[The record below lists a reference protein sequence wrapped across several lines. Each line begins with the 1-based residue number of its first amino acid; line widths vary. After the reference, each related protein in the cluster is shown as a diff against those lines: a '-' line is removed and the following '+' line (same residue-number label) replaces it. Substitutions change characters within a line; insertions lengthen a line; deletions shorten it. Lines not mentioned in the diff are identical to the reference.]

1 MDLLS
6 RIQDT
11 LQSRIKGLG
20 WEEVND
26 CVIEGERDDI
36 VDVLGEPGVDDPDSS
51 KLSCMTWT
59 DGMAAKLFSPRALRE
74 MLVNGPL
81 REFNR
86 PEFFMAIQ
94 LAVLL
99 YYPSIALGIMYQ
111 TDTMQPTEEQIEQMM
126 QCSDTQFT
134 VTQSSIEQF
143 VRMIQ
148 SIISRMTTQ
157 QAMIRKSTLS
167 KMAMA
172 KQAVVTDNKMD
183 TMMMMKGNGEGMRV
197 EVMIKVA
204 DHGTSGEGRQEERTT
219 VWNTVYITF

>member
-1 MDLLS
+1 MA
-6 RIQDT
+6 
-11 LQSRIKGLG
+11 KG
-20 WEEVND
+20 
-26 CVIEGERDDI
+26 
-36 VDVLGEPGVDDPDSS
+36 
-51 KLSCMTWT
+51 
-59 DGMAAKLFSPRALRE
+59 FSPRALRE
-74 MLVNGPL
+74 ALVNGPL

-94 LAVLL
+94 LAVIL

-111 TDTMQPTEEQIEQMM
+111 DTRQPTDEQIEQMM
-126 QCSDTQFT
+126 QCTDTQF
-134 VTQSSIEQF
+134 SIEQF

-157 QAMIRKSTLS
+157 QVMTRKSTLS

-183 TMMMMKGNGEGMRV
+183 TMMMMNGNGEGMRV

-204 DHGTSGEGRQEERTT
+204 DQGTSGEGRQEERTT

>member
-1 MDLLS
+1 M
-6 RIQDT
+6 
-11 LQSRIKGLG
+11 G
-20 WEEVND
+20 
-26 CVIEGERDDI
+26 
-36 VDVLGEPGVDDPDSS
+36 
-51 KLSCMTWT
+51 
-59 DGMAAKLFSPRALRE
+59 AKHFSPRALRE

-86 PEFFMAIQ
+86 PEFFMAIR

-111 TDTMQPTEEQIEQMM
+111 TDTMQPTDEQIEQMM
-126 QCSDTQFT
+126 QCTDTQST
-134 VTQSSIEQF
+134 VTQTSIEQF
-143 VRMIQ
+143 VRMTQ

-172 KQAVVTDNKMD
+172 KQAVVTDNRMN
-183 TMMMMKGNGEGMRV
+183 TMMMMMDGNGEGMRV

-204 DHGTSGEGRQEERTT
+204 DHGTSGE
-219 VWNTVYITF
+219 